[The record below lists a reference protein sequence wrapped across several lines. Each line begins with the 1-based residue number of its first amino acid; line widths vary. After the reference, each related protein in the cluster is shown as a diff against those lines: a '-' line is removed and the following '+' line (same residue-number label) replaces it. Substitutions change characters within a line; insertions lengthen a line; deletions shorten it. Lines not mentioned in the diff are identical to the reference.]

1 MVQLSEKAIEMLNDF
16 FKRKNKV
23 SPIRIFLQEGG

>member
-1 MVQLSEKAIEMLNDF
+1 MVQLSEKAAEMLTDF
-16 FKRKNKV
+16 FKKRDEV